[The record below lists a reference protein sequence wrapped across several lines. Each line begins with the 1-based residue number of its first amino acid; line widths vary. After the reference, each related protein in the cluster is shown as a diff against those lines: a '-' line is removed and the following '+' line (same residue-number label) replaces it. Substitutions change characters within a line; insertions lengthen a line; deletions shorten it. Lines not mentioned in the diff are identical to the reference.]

1 MPRPGNMLFLVS
13 YDLPSSQ
20 SGDRRRARLARYLQ
34 SVGIRVQWSVFELD
48 IDPQKLG
55 SVCLEI
61 EEKIDPDKDSVRIY
75 PICGTCSAKHIRMG
89 KEAPLERSELMVW

>member
-1 MPRPGNMLFLVS
+1 MLFLVS

-55 SVCLEI
+55 SVCLEW
-61 EEKIDPDKDSVRIY
+61 
-75 PICGTCSAKHIRMG
+75 H
-89 KEAPLERSELMVW
+89 